1 MMEGFQRALKRGGL
15 LAIIDCEAERG
26 EPPDSYTQHHR
37 VPSAAVRDEAIRNG
51 FRFLRNEIGFVN
63 PATPFSYWF
72 FLVFE
77 RPS

>member
-1 MMEGFQRALKRGGL
+1 
-15 LAIIDCEAERG
+15 
-26 EPPDSYTQHHR
+26 